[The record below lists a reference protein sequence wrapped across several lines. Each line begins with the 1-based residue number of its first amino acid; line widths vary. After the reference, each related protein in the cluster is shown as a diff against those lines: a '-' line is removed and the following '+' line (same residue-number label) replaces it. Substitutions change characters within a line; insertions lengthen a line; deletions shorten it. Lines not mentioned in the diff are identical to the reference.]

1 MYNKEAFEWQL
12 YNCLLYKELD
22 IQNAVHTSK
31 GQSSA
36 PSELLVSLPQINCKV
51 PSSTGWQRLRQN
63 LQLKK
68 KQNKKNKSIKL
79 KISAKNP
86 SKLNSFRNKNGYIFM
101 TKVLQYLT
109 LLRQRGTRF
118 AQVTN
123 MSYLIFLGSGFW
135 LFCLRIAWIRTD
147 LRDRYCA
154 SFFHSSPNSLAT
166 YWSMS
171 SLFGPIVHRNIYL
184 IKVMLLPVHCKHMVI

>member
-1 MYNKEAFEWQL
+1 ML
-12 YNCLLYKELD
+12 YTPLK
-22 IQNAVHTSK
+22 AR
-31 GQSSA
+31 A
-36 PSELLVSLPQINCKV
+36 R
-51 PSSTGWQRLRQN
+51 RLRNSSSRSLRSIARSPRPQADSACAKISN
-63 LQLKK
+63 WKK
-68 KQNKKNKSIKL
+68 KQNKKTRALNSRFRQ
-79 KISAKNP
+79 KNP